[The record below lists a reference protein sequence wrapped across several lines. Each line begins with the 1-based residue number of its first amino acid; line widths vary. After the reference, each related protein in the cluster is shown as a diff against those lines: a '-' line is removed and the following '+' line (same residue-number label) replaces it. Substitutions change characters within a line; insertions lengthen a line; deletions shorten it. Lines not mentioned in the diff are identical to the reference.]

1 MQNQNYE
8 DVVSAIYKHCI
19 GAQETEVKLDVASYR
34 NNGTMAVQLFSRM
47 EDYMGDCP
55 SSEQLPFEN
64 PYAVITVNLPDSERL
79 AANEQFV
86 DLNNLPDIGRWLVQ
100 NNIAEPTEH
109 MAQSGYCTYQAFAF
123 HLPDRLINKIVTS
136 REDSIAERL
145 INEIEASGMKP
156 AEKNDRGEL
165 YKMSAY
171 GKDSPASIIIYKGT
185 SPKELGT
192 KKDIFLLAHH
202 AAKGEQMWRFRNLPE
217 GVRKDIAT
225 QIGNAIRH
233 SRGCHM

>member
-1 MQNQNYE
+1 MQDQNYE
-8 DVVSAIYKHCI
+8 DVVSAIYKHRI
-19 GAQETEVKLDVASYR
+19 GAQDTEVKLDVASYM
-34 NNGTMAVQLFSRM
+34 NNGTMAVQLFSRI

-64 PYAVITVNLPDSERL
+64 PYAVITVNLPESESL
-79 AANEQFV
+79 AVNEQFV
-86 DLNNLPDIGRWLVQ
+86 DSNNLPDIGRWLVRS
-100 NNIAEPTEH
+100 NIAEPTEH

-123 HLPDRLINKIVTS
+123 HLPDRLIKKIVTS

-145 INEIEASGMKP
+145 INEIEASGMRP
-156 AEKNDRGEL
+156 AEKNKRGEL

-202 AAKGEQMWRFRNLPE
+202 IEKGEQMWRFRDLPKV
-217 GVRKDIAT
+217 VRKDISK
-225 QIGNAIRH
+225 QIVNAIRH
-233 SRGCHM
+233 SRGCHI

>member
-8 DVVSAIYKHCI
+8 DVVSAIYRHRI
-19 GAQETEVKLDVASYR
+19 AGQETEVKLDVASYR
-34 NNGTMAVQLFSRM
+34 NNGTLAVQLFSRM

-64 PYAVITVNLPDSERL
+64 PYAVITVNLPESERL

-86 DLNNLPDIGRWLVQ
+86 DMNNLPDIGRWLVQ
-100 NNIAEPTEH
+100 NNIAKPTKH

-123 HLPDRLINKIVTS
+123 SLPDRLINKIVTS

-145 INEIEASGMKP
+145 ISDIEASGMKP
-156 AEKNDRGEL
+156 AEKNERGEL
-165 YKMSAY
+165 YRMSAY
-171 GKDSPASIIIYKGT
+171 GMDSPASIIVYKGT
-185 SPKELGT
+185 RPEELGP
-192 KKDIFLLAHH
+192 KNDIFLLAHH
-202 AAKGEQMWRFRNLPE
+202 AGKGEQMWRFRNLPE
-217 GVRKDIAT
+217 SVREDIAT

-233 SRGCHM
+233 SRGCHI